1 MSVND
6 QGQGP
11 QGGGVSQH
19 NDPRQPMHTGM
30 HAPQGR
36 WWVPAHKSEKVWFAI
51 AFAWCM
57 VLFAMM
63 PLWHWK
69 GGQNPSGIRA
79 KVDPDDFRAR
89 VEQFVEDYKVDEI
102 NGMPVVEPPP
112 GSDIYLLGRMWTW
125 YPVLKL
131 RKGVEYTLHL
141 SSTDINHGFSLY
153 PVNINFQ
160 VVPGYDYGLKIV
172 PTEAGDF
179 GIICN
184 EFCGIGHHMM
194 LGKVIVTNEDGTM
207 PGATTASAEVR

>member
-1 MSVND
+1 MSEHGKQDN
-6 QGQGP
+6 GET
-11 QGGGVSQH
+11 
-19 NDPRQPMHTGM
+19 MHTGM
-30 HAPQGR
+30 VAPKGR

-69 GGQNPSGIRA
+69 GGQNPTGIRA
-79 KVDPDDFRAR
+79 KVDPVEFRAR
-89 VEQFVEDYKVDEI
+89 VDQFVDDYQVDVL
-102 NGMPVVEPPP
+102 NGFPVVEPPP
-112 GSDIYLLGRMWTW
+112 GSDIYLMGRMWSW

-141 SSTDINHGFSLY
+141 SSIDVNHGFSLY

-160 VVPGYDYGLKIV
+160 VVPGYNYGLKIV
-172 PTEAGDF
+172 PTEAGEF

-194 LGKVIVTNEDGTM
+194 LGRVIVTNEDGSM
-207 PGATTASAEVR
+207 PGTTTVAEVH

>member
-1 MSVND
+1 MSTHEHE
-6 QGQGP
+6 P
-11 QGGGVSQH
+11 EH
-19 NDPRQPMHTGM
+19 EREPMHTGM
-30 HAPQGR
+30 VAPKGR
-36 WWVPAHKSEKVWFAI
+36 WWVPAHRSEKVWFAI

-69 GGQNPSGIRA
+69 GGQNASGIRSR
-79 KVDPDDFRAR
+79 VDPAAYRER
-89 VEQFVEDYKVDEI
+89 VEQFVADYKVGEM
-102 NGMPVVEPPP
+102 NGLPVVEPPP
-112 GSDIYLLGRMWTW
+112 GSDVYLLGRMWTW

-141 SSTDINHGFSLY
+141 SSTDVNHGFSLY

-194 LGKVIVTNEDGTM
+194 LGKVIVTNEDGSM
-207 PGATTASAEVR
+207 PGKPAAAVEVP

>member
-1 MSVND
+1 MTEPID
-6 QGQGP
+6 P
-11 QGGGVSQH
+11 GG
-19 NDPRQPMHTGM
+19 REPMHTGLV
-30 HAPQGR
+30 APKGR

-69 GGQNPSGIRA
+69 GGQNVSGIRS
-79 KVDPDDFRAR
+79 KVEPAAFRER
-89 VEQFVEDYKVDEI
+89 VDQFVTDYKIGEL
-102 NGMPVVEPPP
+102 NGLPVVEPPP

-131 RKGVEYTLHL
+131 TKGVEYTLHL

-160 VVPGYDYGLKIV
+160 VVPGYDYGLKII
-172 PTEAGDF
+172 PTEAGEF

-184 EFCGIGHHMM
+184 EFCGVGHHMM
-194 LGKVIVTNEDGTM
+194 LGKVIVTNEDGSM
-207 PGATTASAEVR
+207 PGETLTAAEVR

>member
-1 MSVND
+1 MSERD
-6 QGQGP
+6 QEHGAE
-11 QGGGVSQH
+11 
-19 NDPRQPMHTGM
+19 PMHTGLVS
-30 HAPQGR
+30 PRGR

-69 GGQNPSGIRA
+69 GGQNASGIRS
-79 KVDPDDFRAR
+79 KVDAVDFRAR
-89 VEQFVEDYKVDEI
+89 VDQFVEDYRVGEL

-112 GSDIYLLGRMWTW
+112 GSHVYLLGRMWSW

-131 RKGVEYTLHL
+131 RKGAEYTLHL
-141 SSTDINHGFSLY
+141 SSIDVNHGFSLY

-194 LGKVIVTNEDGTM
+194 LGKVIVTNEDGSM
-207 PGATTASAEVR
+207 PGEATAAAEVH

>member
-1 MSVND
+1 MS
-6 QGQGP
+6 GAER
-11 QGGGVSQH
+11 GGGRE
-19 NDPRQPMHTGM
+19 PLHTGVV
-30 HAPQGR
+30 APRGR

-69 GGQNPSGIRA
+69 GGQNVSGIRS
-79 KVDPDDFRAR
+79 KVDAADFRAR
-89 VEQFVEDYKVDEI
+89 VDQFVADYQVGELG
-102 NGMPVVEPPP
+102 GMPVVEPPP
-112 GSDIYLLGRMWTW
+112 GADVYLLGRMWSW

-141 SSTDINHGFSLY
+141 SSTDVNHGFSLY

-160 VVPGYDYGLKIV
+160 VVPGYDYGLRIV
-172 PTEAGDF
+172 PTEAGEF

-184 EFCGIGHHMM
+184 EFCGVGHHIM
-194 LGKVIVTNEDGTM
+194 LGKVLVTNEDGSM
-207 PGATTASAEVR
+207 PGATAAAAEVN

>member
-1 MSVND
+1 MSAHD
-6 QGQGP
+6 TEE
-11 QGGGVSQH
+11 
-19 NDPRQPMHTGM
+19 RREPMHTGM

-69 GGQNPSGIRA
+69 GGQNPTGIRA
-79 KVDPDDFRAR
+79 KVDPQEFLARTERFVDDYQ
-89 VEQFVEDYKVDEI
+89 VGVL
-102 NGMPVVEPPP
+102 NGLPVVEPPP
-112 GSDIYLLGRMWTW
+112 GSDVYLIGRMWSW

-141 SSTDINHGFSLY
+141 SSLDINHGFSLY

-172 PTEAGDF
+172 PTEAGEF

-184 EFCGIGHHMM
+184 EFCGVGHHIM
-194 LGKVIVTNEDGTM
+194 LGRVIVTNEDGTM
-207 PGATTASAEVR
+207 PGEQTAAAEVR

>member
-1 MSVND
+1 MSD
-6 QGQGP
+6 REREHGAAP
-11 QGGGVSQH
+11 L
-19 NDPRQPMHTGM
+19 HTGM
-30 HAPQGR
+30 ESPKGR

-69 GGQNPSGIRA
+69 GGQNASGIRS
-79 KVDPDDFRAR
+79 KVDAADFRAR
-89 VEQFVEDYKVDEI
+89 VDQFVADYKVGEL
-102 NGMPVVEPPP
+102 NGQPVVEPPA
-112 GSDIYLLGRMWTW
+112 GADVYLLGRMWSW

-141 SSTDINHGFSLY
+141 SSIDVNHGFSLY

-179 GIICN
+179 GVICN
-184 EFCGIGHHMM
+184 EFCGVGHHMM
-194 LGKVIVTNEDGTM
+194 LGRVIVTNEDGTM
-207 PGATTASAEVR
+207 PGATAAVEVE